1 MDRFILSI
9 NFGSTSTKYAV
20 YNQEEVVFVKTVQH
34 TKEELAPFSDIL
46 SQRSYREGII
56 RKGIEEN
63 NFDIQ
68 KLCAVVGRGGLT
80 KPIVGG
86 TYTIDEDMIA
96 ALSDPA
102 AARHASSLSGIVAF
116 DIAKSLGLPCFTV
129 DAVVTDEMEPVA
141 RVSGFAEIE
150 RISIFHALNQ
160 KAMARRAAVELGKQY
175 EDCNFIVAHMGGGV
189 SVGAHLKGKVIDV
202 NNGLDGEGPFSPE
215 RAGGL
220 PVCSVIEMCY
230 SGKYSK
236 KEISDLYI
244 KKGGMMSYLGTNDG
258 KKAEELAASGDE
270 KAKLVL
276 EAMAYQVSKDIG
288 AMATVLEGKVD
299 AIILTGGIAYG
310 KLITDYIKQKV
321 GFLAKVFVYGG
332 ENEMLALTQGA
343 LRVLEGKEKAKKF

>member
-20 YNQEEVVFVKTVQH
+20 YNNEDNVFVKTVQH
-34 TKEELAPFSDIL
+34 SNEELAVFPDIL

-63 NFDIQ
+63 NFDIG

-86 TYTIDEDMIA
+86 TYYIDEDMMA
-96 ALSDPA
+96 ALAEPS
-102 AARHASSLSGIVAF
+102 AARHASTLSSIVAF

-141 RVSGFAEIE
+141 KISGFAGID

-160 KAMARRAAVELGKQY
+160 KAMARRAAAELGKKY

-189 SVGAHLKGKVIDV
+189 SVGAHVNGKVIDV

-220 PVCSVIEMCY
+220 PVCSVVDMCY

-244 KKGGMMSYLGTNDG
+244 KKGGMVSYLGTNDG
-258 KKAEELAASGDE
+258 KKAEELANSGDAT
-270 KAKLVL
+270 AKLVL
-276 EAMAYQVSKDIG
+276 QAMAYQVSKDIG
-288 AMATVLEGKVD
+288 AMAAVLEGKVD

-310 KLITDYIKQKV
+310 KLVTDYIAKKV
-321 GFLAKVFVYGG
+321 GFLARVFVYGG

-343 LRVLEGKEKAKKF
+343 LRVLKGEEQAKKF